1 MNNLDN
7 RISNPDQLLTTDVE
21 RFCTSITEL
30 YSNIS
35 KPMLDI
41 VIYVQRLAVTIGG
54 QVSYDGCCC
63 IGEPMKHAATLL
75 QSQRGFEVV
84 AIV

>member
-1 MNNLDN
+1 MNGLFVKHDIYSTLNIIRDFTYYKMNNLDN

-21 RFCTSITEL
+21 RFCSSITEL

-35 KPMLDI
+35 KPILDI

-54 QVSYDGCCC
+54 QVRFLHE
-63 IGEPMKHAATLL
+63 I
-75 QSQRGFEVV
+75 
-84 AIV
+84 

>member
-21 RFCTSITEL
+21 RFCSSITEL

-35 KPMLDI
+35 KPILDI

-54 QVSYDGCCC
+54 QVRLYHYATIWISYL
-63 IGEPMKHAATLL
+63 T
-75 QSQRGFEVV
+75 
-84 AIV
+84 

>member
-7 RISNPDQLLTTDVE
+7 RISNSDQLLTTDVE
-21 RFCTSITEL
+21 RFCSSITEL

-35 KPMLDI
+35 KPLLDI

-54 QVSYDGCCC
+54 QVFFFAGSSYKRV
-63 IGEPMKHAATLL
+63 IIL
-75 QSQRGFEVV
+75 
-84 AIV
+84 